1 MKRKDLYEYV
11 RQEIINELSPAE
23 LKANQLTIQLNKQK
37 LADANK
43 QLAITKDPL
52 EKAQIAA
59 TIAVNKEKLAASV
72 VDASTKTSTNE
83 SDLEEARKGNNLKA
97 GPNFAAIKSAYA
109 GSIIERILNKI
120 EEAGDAGVTP
130 KEIMVAVGIKAPS
143 QLNPIMRELMELGA
157 ISGPPPREEA
167 EPEEITPEDDL
178 ANIGIPK
185 VTDNPEDKEVD
196 DDELV
201 AADDEYYKPEEED
214 STEEEPKAIDI
225 KAADKEAE
233 KVVGGKS
240 NAKKLSPADEEK
252 YTKLKA
258 GIAAKVGKIKKLP
271 SAKRVASDDFKI
283 LKQLIARE
291 DVKKLFKDKGV
302 SLKDVV
308 SDVM

>member
-1 MKRKDLYEYV
+1 MKRKDLYKYV
-11 RQEIINELSPAE
+11 RTEIINELTEAGTYAGS
-23 LKANQLTIQLNKQK
+23 KAVDDIK
-37 LADANK
+37 
-43 QLAITKDPL
+43 KDPDYNTMNSMAKTDA
-52 EKAQIAA
+52 EKKLKTGGSV
-59 TIAVNKEKLAASV
+59 TIGEL
-72 VDASTKTSTNE
+72 
-83 SDLEEARKGNNLKA
+83 ARKGSNLKA
-97 GPNFAAIKSAYA
+97 GPNFAAVKSAYA
-109 GSIIERILNKI
+109 GSVIERILNAI
-120 EEAGDAGVTP
+120 EETGD
-130 KEIMVAVGIKAPS
+130 VGIEPKNIQS
-143 QLNPIMRELMELGA
+143 VIGFKNSSELNPIIGELKELGA
-157 ISGPPPREEA
+157 IVGPAPKEAEA

-178 ANIGIPK
+178 ANLGIPK

-201 AADDEYYKPEEED
+201 AADDEYYKPEEEED
-214 STEEEPKAIDI
+214 STEEEPKVADI

-258 GIAAKVGKIKKLP
+258 GIAAKVSKIKKLP
-271 SAKRVASDDFKI
+271 AAKRVADDDFKI

>member
-1 MKRKDLYEYV
+1 MKRKDLYNYV
-11 RQEIINELSPAE
+11 RTEIINELTEDATAMVTSKAGTKSVSYKNPIELDALKKDSNVSSITTTAGQKIKEGDIAE
-23 LKANQLTIQLNKQK
+23 L
-37 LADANK
+37 
-43 QLAITKDPL
+43 
-52 EKAQIAA
+52 
-59 TIAVNKEKLAASV
+59 
-72 VDASTKTSTNE
+72 
-83 SDLEEARKGNNLKA
+83 ARKGSSIKA
-97 GPNFAAIKSAYA
+97 GANFAAIKSAYA

-201 AADDEYYKPEEED
+201 AADDEYYKPEEEED
-214 STEEEPKAIDI
+214 STEEEPKALDI

-258 GIAAKVGKIKKLP
+258 GIAAKVGKIKNLP
-271 SAKRVASDDFKI
+271 AAKRVASDDFKI

>member
-1 MKRKDLYEYV
+1 MKRKDLYNYV
-11 RQEIINELSPAE
+11 REEIINELTTVTKTTNSNEVGDIAKGENTSTQTVMNAIKTAKLTGKDVNIAE
-23 LKANQLTIQLNKQK
+23 L
-37 LADANK
+37 
-43 QLAITKDPL
+43 
-52 EKAQIAA
+52 
-59 TIAVNKEKLAASV
+59 
-72 VDASTKTSTNE
+72 
-83 SDLEEARKGNNLKA
+83 ARKGSSIKA
-97 GPNFAAIKSAYA
+97 GANFDAIKSAYA

-201 AADDEYYKPEEED
+201 AVDDEWEKPEEED
-214 STEEEPKAIDI
+214 STEEEPKAADI

-258 GIAAKVGKIKKLP
+258 GIAAKVGKIKNLP
-271 SAKRVASDDFKI
+271 AAKRVASDDFKI

>member
-1 MKRKDLYEYV
+1 MKRKDLYKYV
-11 RQEIINELSPAE
+11 RTEIINELTEDATAMVTSKAGTKSVSYKNPIELDALKKDSNVSSITTTAGQKIKEGDIAE
-23 LKANQLTIQLNKQK
+23 L
-37 LADANK
+37 
-43 QLAITKDPL
+43 
-52 EKAQIAA
+52 
-59 TIAVNKEKLAASV
+59 
-72 VDASTKTSTNE
+72 
-83 SDLEEARKGNNLKA
+83 ARKGSSIKA
-97 GPNFAAIKSAYA
+97 GANFAAIKSAYA

-201 AADDEYYKPEEED
+201 AVDDEWEKPEEED
-214 STEEEPKAIDI
+214 STEEEPKAADI

-258 GIAAKVGKIKKLP
+258 GIAAKVGKIKNLP
-271 SAKRVASDDFKI
+271 AAKRVASDDFKI

>member
-1 MKRKDLYEYV
+1 MKRKDLYNYV
-11 RQEIINELSPAE
+11 REEIINELTIVTKNTSSDEIPNIAKAEKTDASSVKKAVDAAKASGKDINIAE
-23 LKANQLTIQLNKQK
+23 L
-37 LADANK
+37 
-43 QLAITKDPL
+43 
-52 EKAQIAA
+52 
-59 TIAVNKEKLAASV
+59 
-72 VDASTKTSTNE
+72 
-83 SDLEEARKGNNLKA
+83 ARKGSSIKA
-97 GPNFAAIKSAYA
+97 GENFAAIKSAYA

-201 AADDEYYKPEEED
+201 AVEDDEYYKPEEEED
-214 STEEEPKAIDI
+214 STEEEPKALDI

-233 KVVGGKS
+233 KVAGGKS
-240 NAKKLSPADEEK
+240 NAKKLSPEDEEK

-258 GIAAKVGKIKKLP
+258 GIAAKVGKIKNLP
-271 SAKRVASDDFKI
+271 AAKRVASDDFKI

-302 SLKDVV
+302 SLKDIV

>member
-1 MKRKDLYEYV
+1 MKRKDLYKYV
-11 RQEIINELSPAE
+11 RTEIINELTLSE
-23 LKANQLTIQLNKQK
+23 DTIQYTDSQGKDSIANIDVNSVEGKKSVDTLKKASDIKTAINTTKNQK
-37 LADANK
+37 
-43 QLAITKDPL
+43 I
-52 EKAQIAA
+52 
-59 TIAVNKEKLAASV
+59 KEGDISEL
-72 VDASTKTSTNE
+72 
-83 SDLEEARKGNNLKA
+83 ARKGNNLKA

-109 GSIIERILNKI
+109 GSVIERILNAI
-120 EEAGDAGVTP
+120 EETGDVGVEP
-130 KEIMVAVGIKAPS
+130 KNIQAAIGFKNSSE
-143 QLNPIMRELMELGA
+143 LNPIIGELKELGA
-157 ISGPPPREEA
+157 IVGPAPKEVEA

-178 ANIGIPK
+178 VNIGIPK

-201 AADDEYYKPEEED
+201 AADDEYYKPEEEED
-214 STEEEPKAIDI
+214 STEDEPKVADI

-258 GIAAKVGKIKKLP
+258 GIAAKVSKIKKLP
-271 SAKRVASDDFKI
+271 AAKRVADDDFKI

>member
-1 MKRKDLYEYV
+1 MKRKDLYNYV
-11 RQEIINELSPAE
+11 RTEIINELTLSEDTVQYTDSQGKDSIANIDVNSVEGKKSIDTLKKDSNTKAVINTTKNQKIKEGDIAE
-23 LKANQLTIQLNKQK
+23 L
-37 LADANK
+37 
-43 QLAITKDPL
+43 
-52 EKAQIAA
+52 
-59 TIAVNKEKLAASV
+59 
-72 VDASTKTSTNE
+72 
-83 SDLEEARKGNNLKA
+83 ARKGSSIKA
-97 GPNFAAIKSAYA
+97 GANFAAIKSAYA

-201 AADDEYYKPEEED
+201 AADDEYYKPEEEED
-214 STEEEPKAIDI
+214 STEEEPKAMDI

-258 GIAAKVGKIKKLP
+258 GIAAKVGKIKNLP
-271 SAKRVASDDFKI
+271 AAKRVASDDFKI

>member
-1 MKRKDLYEYV
+1 MKRKDLYEYI
-11 RQEIINELSPAE
+11 REEIINELSTNE
-23 LKANQLTIQLNKQK
+23 N
-37 LADANK
+37 
-43 QLAITKDPL
+43 
-52 EKAQIAA
+52 
-59 TIAVNKEKLAASV
+59 IAVELTGTTGKTVQSFKDKAAADKFKAENPNIKAV
-72 VDASTKTSTNE
+72 KP
-83 SDLEEARKGNNLKA
+83 LEEANKGSNFKA
-97 GPNFAAIKSAYA
+97 GPNFANIKRIYA
-109 GSIIERILNKI
+109 GSVIERILNTI
-120 EEAGDAGVTP
+120 EEAGD
-130 KEIMVAVGIKAPS
+130 VGIEPKNMQAALGIKHS
-143 QLNPIMRELMELGA
+143 SELNPIKKELLELGA
-157 ISGPPPREEA
+157 IVGPAPKEVEA

-178 ANIGIPK
+178 VNIGIPK

-201 AADDEYYKPEEED
+201 AADDEYYKPEEEED
-214 STEEEPKAIDI
+214 STEDEPKVADI

-258 GIAAKVGKIKKLP
+258 GIAAKVSKIKKLP
-271 SAKRVASDDFKI
+271 AAKRVADDDFKI

>member
-1 MKRKDLYEYV
+1 M
-11 RQEIINELSPAE
+11 
-23 LKANQLTIQLNKQK
+23 
-37 LADANK
+37 
-43 QLAITKDPL
+43 
-52 EKAQIAA
+52 
-59 TIAVNKEKLAASV
+59 
-72 VDASTKTSTNE
+72 
-83 SDLEEARKGNNLKA
+83 ARKGNNIKA
-97 GPNFAAIKSAYA
+97 GPNFANIKRIYA
-109 GSIIERILNKI
+109 GSIVERILNAI
-120 EEAGDAGVTP
+120 EETGD
-130 KEIMVAVGIKAPS
+130 VGIEPKNIQAAIGFKNS
-143 QLNPIMRELMELGA
+143 SELNPIIGELKELGA
-157 ISGPPPREEA
+157 IVGPAPKEVEA

-178 ANIGIPK
+178 ANLGIPK

-196 DDELV
+196 DDELI
-201 AADDEYYKPEEED
+201 AADDEYYKPEEEED

-240 NAKKLSPADEEK
+240 NAKKLSPEDEEK

-258 GIAAKVGKIKKLP
+258 GIAAKVGKIKNLP
-271 SAKRVASDDFKI
+271 AAKRVASDDFKI

>member
-1 MKRKDLYEYV
+1 MKRKDLYNYV
-11 RQEIINELSPAE
+11 REEIINELTTNENVIVTKDS
-23 LKANQLTIQLNKQK
+23 TIQAATSAAKGEGLTDTAVVAK
-37 LADANK
+37 
-43 QLAITKDPL
+43 AITT
-52 EKAQIAA
+52 A
-59 TIAVNKEKLAASV
+59 
-72 VDASTKTSTNE
+72 KTSGKPVTLVTKMAE
-83 SDLEEARKGNNLKA
+83 SELEELARKGSSIKA
-97 GPNFAAIKSAYA
+97 GANFAAIKSAYA

-201 AADDEYYKPEEED
+201 AVEDDGYYKPEEEED
-214 STEEEPKAIDI
+214 STEEEPKAADI

-258 GIAAKVGKIKKLP
+258 GIAAKVGKIKNLP
-271 SAKRVASDDFKI
+271 AAKRVASDDFKI

>member
-1 MKRKDLYEYV
+1 MKRKDLYNYV
-11 RQEIINELSPAE
+11 REEIINELTTVTKTTNSNEVGDIAKGENTSTQTVMNAIKTAKLTGKDVNIAE
-23 LKANQLTIQLNKQK
+23 L
-37 LADANK
+37 
-43 QLAITKDPL
+43 
-52 EKAQIAA
+52 
-59 TIAVNKEKLAASV
+59 
-72 VDASTKTSTNE
+72 
-83 SDLEEARKGNNLKA
+83 ARKGSSIKA
-97 GPNFAAIKSAYA
+97 GENFTAIKSAYA

-201 AADDEYYKPEEED
+201 AADDKYYKPEEEED
-214 STEEEPKAIDI
+214 STEEEPKAADI

-258 GIAAKVGKIKKLP
+258 GIAAKVGKIKTLP
-271 SAKRVASDDFKI
+271 AAKRVASDDFKI

-302 SLKDVV
+302 SLKDIV

>member
-1 MKRKDLYEYV
+1 MKRKDLYNYV
-11 RQEIINELSPAE
+11 RTEIINELTEDATAMVTSKAGTKSVSYKNPIELDALKKDSNVSSITTTAGQKIKEGDIAE
-23 LKANQLTIQLNKQK
+23 L
-37 LADANK
+37 
-43 QLAITKDPL
+43 
-52 EKAQIAA
+52 
-59 TIAVNKEKLAASV
+59 
-72 VDASTKTSTNE
+72 
-83 SDLEEARKGNNLKA
+83 ARKGSSIKA
-97 GPNFAAIKSAYA
+97 GENFAAIKSAYA

-196 DDELV
+196 DDELI

-214 STEEEPKAIDI
+214 STEEEPKVIDI

-271 SAKRVASDDFKI
+271 AAKRVASDDFKI

>member
-1 MKRKDLYEYV
+1 MKRKDLYKYV
-11 RQEIINELSPAE
+11 RTEIINELTLSEDTVQYTDSQGKDSIANIDVNTPEGKKSIDTLKKASDIKTVINTKTNQKIKEGDIAE
-23 LKANQLTIQLNKQK
+23 L
-37 LADANK
+37 
-43 QLAITKDPL
+43 
-52 EKAQIAA
+52 
-59 TIAVNKEKLAASV
+59 
-72 VDASTKTSTNE
+72 
-83 SDLEEARKGNNLKA
+83 ARKGSSIKA
-97 GPNFAAIKSAYA
+97 GANFAAIKSAYA

-157 ISGPPPREEA
+157 ISGPAPKEAEA

-178 ANIGIPK
+178 ANLGIPK

-201 AADDEYYKPEEED
+201 AADDEYYKPEEEED
-214 STEEEPKAIDI
+214 STEEEPKALDI

-240 NAKKLSPADEEK
+240 NAKKLSPEDEEK

-258 GIAAKVGKIKKLP
+258 GIAAKVGKIKNLP
-271 SAKRVASDDFKI
+271 AAKRVASDDFKI

>member
-1 MKRKDLYEYV
+1 MKRKDLYKYV
-11 RQEIINELSPAE
+11 RTEIINELTEEAVAWNSSNKTGAKQQIDKSKLSGDAKTQAKAE
-23 LKANQLTIQLNKQK
+23 IDQNPSGLISNVSEN
-37 LADANK
+37 
-43 QLAITKDPL
+43 
-52 EKAQIAA
+52 
-59 TIAVNKEKLAASV
+59 
-72 VDASTKTSTNE
+72 
-83 SDLEEARKGNNLKA
+83 DLEEARKGNNLKA
-97 GPNFAAIKSAYA
+97 GPNFTAIKSAYA
-109 GSIIERILNKI
+109 GSVIERILNAI
-120 EEAGDAGVTP
+120 EETGD
-130 KEIMVAVGIKAPS
+130 VGIEPKNIQATIGFKNS
-143 QLNPIMRELMELGA
+143 SELNPIIGELKELGA
-157 ISGPPPREEA
+157 IVGPAPKEVEA

-178 ANIGIPK
+178 ANLGIPK

-196 DDELV
+196 DDELI
-201 AADDEYYKPEEED
+201 AADDEYYKPEEEED

-240 NAKKLSPADEEK
+240 NAKKLSPEDEEK

-258 GIAAKVGKIKKLP
+258 GIAAKVNKIKKLP
-271 SAKRVASDDFKI
+271 ASKRVADDDFKI

>member
-1 MKRKDLYEYV
+1 MKRKDLYNYV
-11 RQEIINELSPAE
+11 REEIINELTTVTKTTNSSEVNDISKAENIPTATVAKAIDTAKKTGKDVNIAE
-23 LKANQLTIQLNKQK
+23 L
-37 LADANK
+37 
-43 QLAITKDPL
+43 
-52 EKAQIAA
+52 
-59 TIAVNKEKLAASV
+59 
-72 VDASTKTSTNE
+72 
-83 SDLEEARKGNNLKA
+83 ARKGSSIKA
-97 GPNFAAIKSAYA
+97 GTNFAAIKSAYA

-130 KEIMVAVGIKAPS
+130 KEIMTAVGIKAPS

-178 ANIGIPK
+178 ASIGIPK

-201 AADDEYYKPEEED
+201 AVEDDEYYKPEEEED
-214 STEEEPKAIDI
+214 STEEEPKALDI

-240 NAKKLSPADEEK
+240 NAKKLSPEDEEK

-258 GIAAKVGKIKKLP
+258 GIAAKVGKIKNLP
-271 SAKRVASDDFKI
+271 AAKRVASDDFKI

>member
-1 MKRKDLYEYV
+1 MKRKDLYNYV
-11 RQEIINELSPAE
+11 RTEIINELSEATYAGKDAADDMQKDPKFNSLNADAKTKAKAE
-23 LKANQLTIQLNKQK
+23 LGKGGSVTIG
-37 LADANK
+37 
-43 QLAITKDPL
+43 
-52 EKAQIAA
+52 EM
-59 TIAVNKEKLAASV
+59 
-72 VDASTKTSTNE
+72 
-83 SDLEEARKGNNLKA
+83 ARKGSNIKA
-97 GPNFAAIKSAYA
+97 GTNFAAIKNAYA

-120 EEAGDAGVTP
+120 EEAGDAGITS
-130 KEIMVAVGIKAPS
+130 KEIMAAVGIKASS

-157 ISGPPPREEA
+157 ISGPAPKEAEA

-178 ANIGIPK
+178 TNLGIPK

-196 DDELV
+196 DDELIAV
-201 AADDEYYKPEEED
+201 EDDEYYKPEEEED
-214 STEEEPKAIDI
+214 STEEEPKALDI

-240 NAKKLSPADEEK
+240 NAKKLSPEDEEK

-258 GIAAKVGKIKKLP
+258 GIAAKVGKIKNLP
-271 SAKRVASDDFKI
+271 AAKRVASDDFKI

>member
-1 MKRKDLYEYV
+1 MKRKDLYNYV
-11 RQEIINELSPAE
+11 RTEIINELTLSEDTVQYTDSQGKDSIANIDVGSVEGKKSIETLKKDSNTKAIINTTKNQKIKEGDIAE
-23 LKANQLTIQLNKQK
+23 L
-37 LADANK
+37 
-43 QLAITKDPL
+43 
-52 EKAQIAA
+52 
-59 TIAVNKEKLAASV
+59 
-72 VDASTKTSTNE
+72 
-83 SDLEEARKGNNLKA
+83 ARKGSSIKA
-97 GPNFAAIKSAYA
+97 GANFAAIKSAYA

-178 ANIGIPK
+178 TNIGIPK

-196 DDELV
+196 DDELI
-201 AADDEYYKPEEED
+201 AADDEYYKPEEEED

-233 KVVGGKS
+233 KVVGGNP

-258 GIAAKVGKIKKLP
+258 GIAAKVTKIKNLP
-271 SAKRVASDDFKI
+271 AAKRIASDDFKI

-302 SLKDVV
+302 SLKNVV
-308 SDVM
+308 SDIM

>member
-1 MKRKDLYEYV
+1 MKRKDLYNYV
-11 RQEIINELSPAE
+11 REEIINELTTVTKSTNSNEVGNIAKAENIPTATVTKAIATAKSTGQDVNIAE
-23 LKANQLTIQLNKQK
+23 L
-37 LADANK
+37 
-43 QLAITKDPL
+43 
-52 EKAQIAA
+52 
-59 TIAVNKEKLAASV
+59 
-72 VDASTKTSTNE
+72 
-83 SDLEEARKGNNLKA
+83 ARKGSSIKA
-97 GPNFAAIKSAYA
+97 GANFAAIKSAYA

-157 ISGPPPREEA
+157 ISGPAPKETEA

-178 ANIGIPK
+178 INIGIPK
-185 VTDNPEDKEVD
+185 VTDNLEDKEVD

-201 AADDEYYKPEEED
+201 AVEDDEY
-214 STEEEPKAIDI
+214 STEEEPKALDI
-225 KAADKEAE
+225 KVADKEAE

-240 NAKKLSPADEEK
+240 NAKKLSPEDEEK

-258 GIAAKVGKIKKLP
+258 GIAAKVGKIKNLP
-271 SAKRVASDDFKI
+271 AAKRVASDDFKI

>member
-1 MKRKDLYEYV
+1 MKRKDLYKYI
-11 RQEIINELSPAE
+11 RTEIINELTEDATAMVTSKAGTKSVSYKNPTE
-23 LKANQLTIQLNKQK
+23 LDALKRDSNVSSITTTAGQK
-37 LADANK
+37 IK
-43 QLAITKDPL
+43 
-52 EKAQIAA
+52 
-59 TIAVNKEKLAASV
+59 
-72 VDASTKTSTNE
+72 
-83 SDLEEARKGNNLKA
+83 EARKGSSIKA
-97 GPNFAAIKSAYA
+97 GENFAAIKSAYA

-178 ANIGIPK
+178 ASIGIPK

-201 AADDEYYKPEEED
+201 VADDEYYKSEEEED
-214 STEEEPKAIDI
+214 STEEEPKVIDI

-233 KVVGGKS
+233 KVVGGNS

-258 GIAAKVGKIKKLP
+258 GIIAKITKIKKLP
-271 SAKRVASDDFKI
+271 VAKRVTSDDFKI

-302 SLKDVV
+302 SLKNVV

>member
-1 MKRKDLYEYV
+1 MKRKDLYNYIRE
-11 RQEIINELSPAE
+11 EIINELTTVTKTTNSSEVNDISKAENIPTATVAKAIDTAKKTGKDVNIAE
-23 LKANQLTIQLNKQK
+23 L
-37 LADANK
+37 
-43 QLAITKDPL
+43 
-52 EKAQIAA
+52 
-59 TIAVNKEKLAASV
+59 
-72 VDASTKTSTNE
+72 
-83 SDLEEARKGNNLKA
+83 ARKGSSIKA
-97 GPNFAAIKSAYA
+97 GTNFAAIKSAYA

-130 KEIMVAVGIKAPS
+130 KEIMTAVGIKAPS

-178 ANIGIPK
+178 ASIGIPK

-201 AADDEYYKPEEED
+201 AADDEYYKPEEEED
-214 STEEEPKAIDI
+214 STEDEPKVADI

-258 GIAAKVGKIKKLP
+258 GIAAKVSKIKKLP
-271 SAKRVASDDFKI
+271 AAKRVADDDFKI

>member
-1 MKRKDLYEYV
+1 MKRKDLYKYV
-11 RQEIINELSPAE
+11 RTEIINELTEDATAMVTSKAGNKSVSYKNPIELDALKKDSNVSSITTTAGQKIKEGDIAE
-23 LKANQLTIQLNKQK
+23 L
-37 LADANK
+37 
-43 QLAITKDPL
+43 
-52 EKAQIAA
+52 
-59 TIAVNKEKLAASV
+59 
-72 VDASTKTSTNE
+72 
-83 SDLEEARKGNNLKA
+83 ARKGSSIKA
-97 GPNFAAIKSAYA
+97 GANFAAIKSAYA

-201 AADDEYYKPEEED
+201 AVDDEWEKPEEED
-214 STEEEPKAIDI
+214 STEEEPKAADI

-258 GIAAKVGKIKKLP
+258 GIAAKVGKIKNLP
-271 SAKRVASDDFKI
+271 AAKRVASDDFKI

>member
-1 MKRKDLYEYV
+1 MKRKDLYKYI
-11 RQEIINELSPAE
+11 RTEIINELTEDATAMVTSKAGTKSVSYKNPTE
-23 LKANQLTIQLNKQK
+23 LDALKRDSNVSSITTTAGQK
-37 LADANK
+37 IK
-43 QLAITKDPL
+43 
-52 EKAQIAA
+52 
-59 TIAVNKEKLAASV
+59 
-72 VDASTKTSTNE
+72 
-83 SDLEEARKGNNLKA
+83 EARKGSSIKA
-97 GPNFAAIKSAYA
+97 GENFAAIKSAYA

-178 ANIGIPK
+178 ASIGIPK

-201 AADDEYYKPEEED
+201 VADDEYYKSEEEED
-214 STEEEPKAIDI
+214 STEEEPKVIDI

-233 KVVGGKS
+233 KVVGGNS

-258 GIAAKVGKIKKLP
+258 GIIAKITKIKKLP
-271 SAKRVASDDFKI
+271 VAKRVTSDDFKI

>member
-1 MKRKDLYEYV
+1 MKRKDLYNYV
-11 RQEIINELSPAE
+11 REEIINELSEATYAGKDAADDMQKDPKFNSLNADAKTKAKAE
-23 LKANQLTIQLNKQK
+23 LGKGGSVTIGEL
-37 LADANK
+37 
-43 QLAITKDPL
+43 
-52 EKAQIAA
+52 
-59 TIAVNKEKLAASV
+59 
-72 VDASTKTSTNE
+72 
-83 SDLEEARKGNNLKA
+83 ARKGSSIKA
-97 GPNFAAIKSAYA
+97 GENFAAIKSAYA
-109 GSIIERILNKI
+109 GSVIERILNKI

-157 ISGPPPREEA
+157 ISGPAPKEVEA

-178 ANIGIPK
+178 ANLGIPK

-201 AADDEYYKPEEED
+201 AADDEYYKPEEEED

-225 KAADKEAE
+225 KAADKESE

-240 NAKKLSPADEEK
+240 NAKKLSPEDEEK

-258 GIAAKVGKIKKLP
+258 GIAAKVGKIKNLP
-271 SAKRVASDDFKI
+271 AAKRVASDDFKI

>member
-1 MKRKDLYEYV
+1 MKRKDLYKYI
-11 RQEIINELSPAE
+11 RTEIINELTEDATAMVTSKAGTKSVSYKNPTELDALKRDSNVSSITTTAGQKIKEGDIAE
-23 LKANQLTIQLNKQK
+23 L
-37 LADANK
+37 
-43 QLAITKDPL
+43 
-52 EKAQIAA
+52 
-59 TIAVNKEKLAASV
+59 
-72 VDASTKTSTNE
+72 
-83 SDLEEARKGNNLKA
+83 ARKGSSIKA
-97 GPNFAAIKSAYA
+97 GENFAAIKSAYA

-157 ISGPPPREEA
+157 ISGPAPKEVEA

-178 ANIGIPK
+178 ANLGIPK

-196 DDELV
+196 DDELI
-201 AADDEYYKPEEED
+201 AADDEYYKPEEEED

-240 NAKKLSPADEEK
+240 NAKKLSPEDEEK

-258 GIAAKVGKIKKLP
+258 GIAAKVGKIKNLP
-271 SAKRVASDDFKI
+271 AAKRVASDDFKI

>member
-1 MKRKDLYEYV
+1 MKRKDLYKYV
-11 RQEIINELSPAE
+11 RTEIINELTEEAVAWNSSNKTGAKQQIDKSKLSGDAKTQAKAE
-23 LKANQLTIQLNKQK
+23 IDQNPSGLISNVSEN
-37 LADANK
+37 
-43 QLAITKDPL
+43 
-52 EKAQIAA
+52 
-59 TIAVNKEKLAASV
+59 
-72 VDASTKTSTNE
+72 
-83 SDLEEARKGNNLKA
+83 DLEEARKGNNLKA
-97 GPNFAAIKSAYA
+97 GPNFTAIKSAYA
-109 GSIIERILNKI
+109 GSVIERILNAI
-120 EEAGDAGVTP
+120 EETGD
-130 KEIMVAVGIKAPS
+130 VGIEPKNIQATIGFKNS
-143 QLNPIMRELMELGA
+143 SELNPIIGELKELGA
-157 ISGPPPREEA
+157 IVGPAPKEVEA

-178 ANIGIPK
+178 ANLGIPK

-201 AADDEYYKPEEED
+201 AADDEYYKPEEEED

-240 NAKKLSPADEEK
+240 NAKKLSPEDEEK

-258 GIAAKVGKIKKLP
+258 GIAAKVGKIKNLP
-271 SAKRVASDDFKI
+271 AAKRVASDDFKI

>member
-1 MKRKDLYEYV
+1 MKRKDLYKYV
-11 RQEIINELSPAE
+11 RTEIINELSTNENIAVELTGTTGKTVQSFKDKAAADKFKAE
-23 LKANQLTIQLNKQK
+23 NPNIKAVK
-37 LADANK
+37 
-43 QLAITKDPL
+43 PL
-52 EKAQIAA
+52 EEDRGS
-59 TIAVNKEKLAASV
+59 NF
-72 VDASTKTSTNE
+72 
-83 SDLEEARKGNNLKA
+83 KA
-97 GPNFAAIKSAYA
+97 GPNFANIKRIYA
-109 GSIIERILNKI
+109 GSVIERILNII
-120 EEAGDAGVTP
+120 EEAGD
-130 KEIMVAVGIKAPS
+130 IGIKPKDMQAALGIKHS
-143 QLNPIMRELMELGA
+143 SELNPIKKELLELGA
-157 ISGPPPREEA
+157 IVGPAPKEKA

-178 ANIGIPK
+178 ANLGIPK

-201 AADDEYYKPEEED
+201 AADDEYYKPEEEED
-214 STEEEPKAIDI
+214 STEEEPKALDI

-240 NAKKLSPADEEK
+240 NAKKLSPEDEEK

-258 GIAAKVGKIKKLP
+258 GIAAKVGKIKNLP
-271 SAKRVASDDFKI
+271 AAKRVASDDFKI

>member
-1 MKRKDLYEYV
+1 LGSLNTDAKIKAK
-11 RQEIINELSPAE
+11 AE
-23 LKANQLTIQLNKQK
+23 LGKGGSVTIGEL
-37 LADANK
+37 
-43 QLAITKDPL
+43 
-52 EKAQIAA
+52 
-59 TIAVNKEKLAASV
+59 
-72 VDASTKTSTNE
+72 
-83 SDLEEARKGNNLKA
+83 ARKGSSIKA
-97 GPNFAAIKSAYA
+97 GENFAAIKSAYA

>member
-1 MKRKDLYEYV
+1 MKRKDLYNYV
-11 RQEIINELSPAE
+11 RTEIINELTEDATAMVTSKAGTKSVSYKNPIELDALKKDSNVSSITTTAGQKIKEGDIAE
-23 LKANQLTIQLNKQK
+23 L
-37 LADANK
+37 
-43 QLAITKDPL
+43 
-52 EKAQIAA
+52 
-59 TIAVNKEKLAASV
+59 
-72 VDASTKTSTNE
+72 
-83 SDLEEARKGNNLKA
+83 ARKGSSIKA
-97 GPNFAAIKSAYA
+97 GENFAAIKSAYA

-271 SAKRVASDDFKI
+271 AAKRVASDDFKI

>member
-1 MKRKDLYEYV
+1 MKRKDLYKYI
-11 RQEIINELSPAE
+11 RTEIINELSEATYAG
-23 LKANQLTIQLNKQK
+23 K
-37 LADANK
+37 DASDDM
-43 QLAITKDPL
+43 QKDPKFNTLNTDAKNKAKL
-52 EKAQIAA
+52 ELGKGGSV
-59 TIAVNKEKLAASV
+59 TIGEM
-72 VDASTKTSTNE
+72 
-83 SDLEEARKGNNLKA
+83 ARKGSSIKS
-97 GPNFAAIKSAYA
+97 GTNFAAIKSAYA

-130 KEIMVAVGIKAPS
+130 KEIMAAVGIKAPS

-201 AADDEYYKPEEED
+201 AVDDEWEKPEEED
-214 STEEEPKAIDI
+214 STEEEPKAVIDI

-233 KVVGGKS
+233 KVVGGNS

-258 GIAAKVGKIKKLP
+258 GIIAKITKIKKLP
-271 SAKRVASDDFKI
+271 VAKRVTSDDFKI

-302 SLKDVV
+302 SLKNVV

>member
-1 MKRKDLYEYV
+1 MKRKDLYNYV
-11 RQEIINELSPAE
+11 REEIINELSEATYAGKDATNDMEKDPKFGSLNTDAKIKAKAE
-23 LKANQLTIQLNKQK
+23 LGKGGSVTIGEL
-37 LADANK
+37 
-43 QLAITKDPL
+43 
-52 EKAQIAA
+52 
-59 TIAVNKEKLAASV
+59 
-72 VDASTKTSTNE
+72 
-83 SDLEEARKGNNLKA
+83 ARKGSSIKA
-97 GPNFAAIKSAYA
+97 GENFAAIKSAYA

-271 SAKRVASDDFKI
+271 AAKRVASDDFKI

>member
-1 MKRKDLYEYV
+1 MKRKDLYNYV
-11 RQEIINELSPAE
+11 REEIINELTEAGTYAGNKALDDLKKDTDYSTLNSMAKTDAE
-23 LKANQLTIQLNKQK
+23 KKLKAGGSVTIGEL
-37 LADANK
+37 
-43 QLAITKDPL
+43 
-52 EKAQIAA
+52 
-59 TIAVNKEKLAASV
+59 
-72 VDASTKTSTNE
+72 
-83 SDLEEARKGNNLKA
+83 ARKGSSIKA
-97 GPNFAAIKSAYA
+97 GENFAAIKSVYA

-157 ISGPPPREEA
+157 ISGPAPKEVEA

-178 ANIGIPK
+178 ANLGIPK

-196 DDELV
+196 DDELI
-201 AADDEYYKPEEED
+201 AADDEYYKPEEEED
-214 STEEEPKAIDI
+214 STEEEPKALDI

-240 NAKKLSPADEEK
+240 NAKKLSPEDEEK

-258 GIAAKVGKIKKLP
+258 GIAAKVGKIKNLP
-271 SAKRVASDDFKI
+271 AAKRVASDDFKI

>member
-1 MKRKDLYEYV
+1 MKRKDLYKYI
-11 RQEIINELSPAE
+11 RTEIINELSEATYAG
-23 LKANQLTIQLNKQK
+23 K
-37 LADANK
+37 DASDDM
-43 QLAITKDPL
+43 QKDPKFNTLNTDAKNKAKL
-52 EKAQIAA
+52 ELGKGGSV
-59 TIAVNKEKLAASV
+59 TIGEM
-72 VDASTKTSTNE
+72 
-83 SDLEEARKGNNLKA
+83 ARKGSSIKS
-97 GPNFAAIKSAYA
+97 GTNFAAIKSAYA

-130 KEIMVAVGIKAPS
+130 KEIMAAVGIKAPS

-178 ANIGIPK
+178 ASIGIPK

-201 AADDEYYKPEEED
+201 VADDEYYKSEEEED
-214 STEEEPKAIDI
+214 STEEEPKVIDI

-233 KVVGGKS
+233 KVVGGNS

-258 GIAAKVGKIKKLP
+258 GIIAKITKIKKLP
-271 SAKRVASDDFKI
+271 VAKRVTSDDFKI

-302 SLKDVV
+302 SLKNVV

>member
-1 MKRKDLYEYV
+1 MKRKDLYNYV
-11 RQEIINELSPAE
+11 REEIINELTTNENVIVTKDS
-23 LKANQLTIQLNKQK
+23 TIQAATSAAKGEGLTDTAVVAK
-37 LADANK
+37 
-43 QLAITKDPL
+43 AITT
-52 EKAQIAA
+52 A
-59 TIAVNKEKLAASV
+59 
-72 VDASTKTSTNE
+72 KTSGKPVTLVTKMAE
-83 SDLEEARKGNNLKA
+83 SELEELARKGSSIKA
-97 GPNFAAIKSAYA
+97 GANFAAIKSAYA

-201 AADDEYYKPEEED
+201 AVEDDGYYKPEEEED
-214 STEEEPKAIDI
+214 STEEEPKAADI

-271 SAKRVASDDFKI
+271 AAKRVASDDFKI